1 MAWPSVSRG
10 GRLPV
15 LGTPVPP
22 SLCSALPRPLVSPPA
37 SPPPPSHPSIISP
50 PPRFPVS
57 PSCVLLPTIQCP
69 PQPPVP
75 TSPRPPPPS
84 PVPPLPFPPSSIL
97 RPHVHPLPPPLPAY
111 FLSPP
116 SPVLKPVPPSVST
129 RPVADSPAT
138 SQEDLG
144 VRRASCRRG
153 DVLVPLRRGSGFL
166 PSPGALL
173 ARSPALGVQSS
184 RLRSGARG
192 PRRPPPGDSGAR

>member
-97 RPHVHPLPPPLPAY
+97 RPHVHPLPPPFPRTSFPPRRRSLSLCPRRSLPAPWPI
-111 FLSPP
+111 L
-116 SPVLKPVPPSVST
+116 
-129 RPVADSPAT
+129 RP
-138 SQEDLG
+138 
-144 VRRASCRRG
+144 
-153 DVLVPLRRGSGFL
+153 PLRRTWGSEGRPAGEGTSWSL
-166 PSPGALL
+166 CGEALDF
-173 ARSPALGVQSS
+173 SQVLG
-184 RLRSGARG
+184 LC
-192 PRRPPPGDSGAR
+192 